1 MFFGKKESVKN
12 SDVNQKVSECLEK
25 IKEKVID
32 ESFLKGLENCKTTD
46 KKLDFIMNYLE
57 NITYELDY
65 FINHYPVAMF
75 VIDPKRKM
83 LVWNKAF
90 ENLTGFS
97 EYEIKSLTLP
107 QAPKILWPQN
117 PSECKVCKLV
127 GKYDKEKR
135 SGIGV
140 AEIMNKNGE
149 IIPVYVYVE
158 PIVKNGEVVKT
169 YVSLRNLIEERKKEA
184 EIRKEFF
191 EKEAKELIQV
201 LENITNHKINTEFH
215 ISEENNFK
223 ILEAP
228 IKEIQKTLT
237 GLVTSLRQSSE
248 FVKNIY
254 GDVSNRLNSLLE
266 WNENKFLPSQ
276 MEVSN
281 RAGELSESMNEIEKM
296 IDIIKD
302 IADQTNLLAL
312 NAAIEAARAGEHGR
326 GFAVVADEIRKLA
339 EKSQKSASEITAI
352 INLIKS
358 NVHNMNADIGNTQN
372 EVKELM
378 SSLQEI
384 IDKFDSMAR
393 NIFELNEMIKDFE
406 V

>member
-1 MFFGKKESVKN
+1 MFFGKKENLNPPVI
-12 SDVNQKVSECLEK
+12 VQKVDECIER

-32 ESFLKGLENCKTTD
+32 ESFLRGFENCKTTEE
-46 KKLDFIMNYLE
+46 KFDFVMHYLE
-57 NITYELDY
+57 NVTFELNY
-65 FINHYPVAMF
+65 FIEHYPVAMF

-90 ENLTGFS
+90 ENLTGFNK
-97 EYEIKSLTLP
+97 EEIKSLTLP

-127 GKYDKEKR
+127 GKYDSEKR

-140 AEIMNKNGE
+140 AEIMTKNGE

-158 PIVKNGEVVKT
+158 PIIKDGEVIKT
-169 YVSLRNLIEERKKEA
+169 YVSLRNLIEERKREA

-191 EKEAKELIQV
+191 EKEAKELVKV
-201 LENITNHKINTEFH
+201 LENISNHKLNTKFD
-215 ISEENNFK
+215 ISDENDFK
-223 ILEAP
+223 ILEGP
-228 IKEIQKTLT
+228 
-237 GLVTSLRQSSE
+237 
-248 FVKNIY
+248 VKNIQNTF
-254 GDVSNRLNSLLE
+254 GNIIISLKNSYNTIKEVYDEVTQGLDKLVE
-266 WNENKFLPSQ
+266 WNETKFLPAQ
-276 MEVSN
+276 TEVSN
-281 RAGELSESMNEIEKM
+281 RSNDLAQSMSDIEKM
-296 IDIIKD
+296 IDVIKD

-339 EKSQKSASEITAI
+339 ENSQKSASEITAI

-358 NVHNMNADIGNTQN
+358 NVHNMNLDIENTQ
-372 EVKELM
+372 KEA
-378 SSLQEI
+378 QELVTELRNVMEKLASI
-384 IDKFDSMAR
+384 AR
-393 NIFELNEMIKDFE
+393 NMNELNEMIKDFE